1 MKNRIFKA
9 LLLFIC
15 VVTVFMAVPF
25 ASQAE
30 EPYKTYTYS
39 IDGIALYSPAAYSP
53 VMTVDSKYIGLLDGD
68 GVAIDNPTDIFAD
81 KRGNIYITDT
91 VNSRVVVTDKFY
103 KLKFTIDE
111 FSNQYGA
118 VDSLNAPQGVFV
130 NDEYI
135 YVCDTSNY
143 RIVVF
148 DLDGEFVKI
157 IPKPESELF
166 GKSATYKPVAMAV
179 DKYGRIFV
187 VSSSTYQGIIVM
199 TEDGTFTGFIGAQK
213 VVYSAIDM
221 VWRRFMSDAQRA
233 ASLSYVSTEFNNIT
247 VDDEGFIYVT
257 TDAIEESKQIGA
269 IESKS
274 SDYSPVK
281 KLNSKGSEIMK
292 RNGFFDPG
300 GEVSAAVISQHK
312 NAIVGA
318 SKIKDVAVGP
328 ENTWTIIDAKRSK
341 TFTYDQNGNL
351 LFAFGDVGEMLGQ
364 IKTLAGITYQGDYM
378 ILLDNATD
386 SFTVYRRTDYG
397 NYLVDAIRLEN
408 ERNYTDAVDAWNTV
422 LQYNNNFDTAY
433 IGVGKA
439 HYRRANY
446 DQAMNYFKA
455 AYETENYSRS
465 YQEVRKNWISDR
477 FIGIPNLFWIVI
489 IVAAFFFGLAKFLG
503 WAGKVNS
510 AVALKTGK
518 RTYGQELIYC
528 FHLIFHPFDGYWDL
542 KHEKRGS
549 VRAALTIM
557 VATVLMFFYQSV
569 GQGYIMNP
577 EGKYLTIWVQIISVM
592 IPVFLWIVAN
602 WCLTTLFDG
611 EGSFKDIFIA
621 VGYALTP
628 MPIMLLFST
637 LLSNVVAA
645 NEAAIATLL
654 VTIGY
659 VWAGML
665 IFFGMMVTH
674 DYTMQKNIFITLF
687 TIVGMV
693 IIIFVTVLFSGL
705 IGKMISF
712 ISSIIVEISYRL

>member
-1 MKNRIFKA
+1 MKNIISKA
-9 LLLFIC
+9 LLLLIC
-15 VVTVFMAVPF
+15 VITVFSAVPF
-25 ASQAE
+25 DASAE

-39 IDGIALYSPAAYSP
+39 IEGNALYSPAAYSP
-53 VMTVDSKYIGLLDGD
+53 VMTVDSKYIGLLEGN

-81 KRGNIYITDT
+81 ERGNIYITDT
-91 VNSRVVVTDKFY
+91 TNNRVIVTDKFY
-103 KLKFTIDE
+103 KLKFTIGQ

-118 VDSLNAPQGVFV
+118 VDQLNAPQGVFV

-135 YVCDTSNY
+135 YVCDTANY

-148 DLDGEFVKI
+148 DLNGQFVKI
-157 IPKPESELF
+157 IPKPVSELF

-187 VSSSTYQGIIVM
+187 ISSSTYQGVIVM
-199 TEDGTFTGFIGAQK
+199 TDDGTFTGFIGAQK

-221 VWRRFMSDAQRA
+221 VWRRFMSDEQRA

-257 TDAIEESKQIGA
+257 TDAIDESKQISA
-269 IESKS
+269 IESKT

-281 KLNSKGSEIMK
+281 KLNSKGAEIMK
-292 RNGFFDPG
+292 RNGFFDPA
-300 GEVSAAVISQHK
+300 GEVSVAIVSDDK

-341 TFTYDQNGNL
+341 SFTYDQNGNL
-351 LFAFGDVGEMLGQ
+351 LFAFGDIGEMLGQ

-378 ILLDNATD
+378 VLLDNATD

-397 NYLVDAIRLEN
+397 NYLIDAIRLEN

-439 HYRRANY
+439 QYRKANY
-446 DQAMNYFKA
+446 EQAMDYFKA
-455 AYETENYSRS
+455 AYEKENYSRS

-489 IVAAFFFGLAKFLG
+489 IAVAFCVALGKFLG
-503 WAGKVNS
+503 WAGKVNHE
-510 AVALKTGK
+510 VALKVGK

-528 FHLIFHPFDGYWDL
+528 FHVIFHPFDGYWDL

-549 VRAALTIM
+549 VRAAATIM
-557 VATVLMFFYQSV
+557 AATVVMFFYQSV
-569 GQGYIMNP
+569 GQGYVMNP
-577 EGKYLTIWVQIISVM
+577 EGKYSTIWMQIISVM
-592 IPVFLWIVAN
+592 VPVLLWIVAN

-628 MPIMLLFST
+628 MPIMLFFST
-637 LLSNVVAA
+637 LFSNVVTEQ
-645 NEAAIATLL
+645 EAAIVTLL

-674 DYTMQKNIFITLF
+674 DYTITKNLLISLF

-693 IIIFVTVLFSGL
+693 IIIFVAVLFSGL